1 MAKLIN
7 IGFGNVVNSR
17 KIVAVVSP
25 DAAPV
30 KRMIQS
36 IKGTRSLIDATQGR
50 KTKAVIV
57 TSDDYLVLSALQ
69 PETIAGV
76 LRKLIIMK
84 KRKRNMSKGVL
95 TVVSGFSGAGKG
107 TVMKRLLEKYEN
119 YALSISVTTRK
130 PREGERDG
138 IEYFFRTREEVEAM
152 IQEDQLLEHAE
163 YVGNYY
169 GTPRFYVE
177 DMLSQGKNVILEI
190 EIQGAMKIKEKI
202 PEAVLVFVTPPT
214 IEELRSRLTGRGTE
228 TADVIASRLRR
239 AAEESEGMNNYD
251 YILIN
256 DQVEDCVDQLHQ
268 IILSERCRAQR
279 NEELINTIQE
289 EARIFMKGDK

>member
-1 MAKLIN
+1 
-7 IGFGNVVNSR
+7 
-17 KIVAVVSP
+17 
-25 DAAPV
+25 
-30 KRMIQS
+30 
-36 IKGTRSLIDATQGR
+36 
-50 KTKAVIV
+50 
-57 TSDDYLVLSALQ
+57 
-69 PETIAGV
+69 
-76 LRKLIIMK
+76 
-84 KRKRNMSKGVL
+84 MSKGVL

-239 AAEESEGMNNYD
+239 AAEESEGMDNYD

-268 IILSERCRAQR
+268 IILSEHCRAQR